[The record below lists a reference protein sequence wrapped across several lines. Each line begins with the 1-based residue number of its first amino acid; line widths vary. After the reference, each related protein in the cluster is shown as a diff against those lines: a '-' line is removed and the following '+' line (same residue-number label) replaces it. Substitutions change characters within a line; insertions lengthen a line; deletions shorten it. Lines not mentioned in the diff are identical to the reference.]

1 MEIVIQAP
9 PKEEAVQS
17 FAKRSEAD
25 LLAAWSQQVD
35 PNSIEARDALIEAMR
50 RKAVYPS
57 SWSTERERR
66 AGLYPDIMDPEF
78 TTRLYTKTEFS
89 DLRSGTVPEG
99 ICGSTTTTFDTT
111 AVQQLVA
118 RFLHPMTPYRG
129 LLLDHGVGVGK
140 TCSAISVA
148 EMFLES
154 MPSQRVIILCPQAI
168 ASGFRRTIF
177 DPDRLVPLAP
187 RMAQL
192 RGESWESPQCTGMTY
207 LRLAGNGNEKDRS
220 VIEKDAEQLIRK
232 RYRIMGYLQFANWV
246 LKKLGELPKT
256 MEGAARKDAED
267 RILHKLFSDCLLI
280 IDEAHNLRDIEGAP
294 VAMTQVLREDAT
306 IGAEESP
313 VQRAAVD
320 AAEGKKLTP
329 VLRRIL
335 TVSEGL
341 RLMCM
346 TATPMYNTA
355 PEILFLLNLLLLNDV
370 KDEGK
375 LLKPRDFFNGEGML
389 LESGHAAL
397 QRVCSRYISY
407 MRGEN
412 PASFPL
418 RITPEEAA
426 RETLF
431 DGYPTQSISRREDKV
446 TWTPAIRK
454 ILSMLP
460 LVIHK
465 PDIETTVV
473 GRTLHRVLSQA
484 RMDQADE
491 DLSDFVLDQATQTSN
506 ITFPNGTYGSAG
518 WDSHFTERTG
528 RTRQFTWAGEGGVEA
543 VLGTQGL
550 ASHAPKIAAIVESVG
565 NAKGMCFVFSRYVK
579 SGALPIGVAL
589 ELAGWTRVLSDGS
602 TAPLL
607 VGPSVPRACAFCSA
621 REGEAHEGHTFAPAN
636 FILLTGDDT
645 LTPDFKG
652 TLAYAN
658 TLRSEFDIRGGKVK
672 VILGSQITAEG
683 LDLKCIRENHL
694 LDGWYHLNRIEQVI
708 GRAVR
713 YCSHAALPK
722 EEQNCTIYLHANMIP
737 EFETADLYAY
747 RLAARKA
754 IPIGQ
759 VQRIIKIAA
768 WDCLANR
775 DAIML
780 RGLSRRRIQ
789 TSQGKQ
795 MVVDPKDKPYTSICD
810 FMETCEYACGAKE
823 EGAANISTYQ
833 PEDARRRLKAREE
846 FLRSWFRKEVALDIP
861 SLQQMYADLPWDIAA
876 MGIRTLLDNPRFV
889 VEREDGV
896 RGTLHYQHGYL
907 VFQPLGVSDY
917 EIPMAMRF
925 GRAFGRIPR
934 FMDLP
939 RETLLATE
947 KPQEV
952 EETVE
957 KTVVPVAPVALG
969 SLYQE
974 TIQSLR
980 GWMEHLT
987 TKIFPTGLQIAIAP
1001 PAGVPAGAFFE
1012 GWRWVYHRFQTL
1024 QGVLQ
1029 VAEQWWMDHEWTLE
1043 QRMSVLRQWTMHGP
1057 AETEQEAAKSLQ
1069 PVEYF
1074 RGAISGF
1081 HTPNL
1086 VPKAKQKL
1094 LVYCFFEGDTEPTL
1108 CPSNLAQDIAEI
1120 VGPVPDKVKDTGP
1133 VFGFLTYNP
1142 KEQNVLFK
1150 TINKADGS
1158 WKGAQCFNTSNLPN
1172 HRERLTLVQRQIREH
1187 VPEDHPILAL
1197 LLEDSD
1203 ATRPSEEE
1211 SRKRA
1216 KTGTLVHVQD
1226 LAQKQICP
1234 YMEFLLRWMET
1245 QHLGGKRWFLSLVDS
1260 LRIL

>member
-9 PKEEAVQS
+9 PKEEAVQT
-17 FAKRSEAD
+17 FATQSEAG
-25 LLAAWSQQVD
+25 LLEAWSKQID
-35 PNSIEARDALIEAMR
+35 PNSIETRDALIEAMR
-50 RKAVYPS
+50 RKQVYPS
-57 SWSTERERR
+57 SWSADRERK

-78 TTRLYTKTEFS
+78 ATRLYTKTEFS
-89 DLRSGTVPEG
+89 DLRSTTVSEDT
-99 ICGSTTTTFDTT
+99 CGATTAAFDTT

-118 RFLHPMTPYRG
+118 RFLHPSTPYRG

-177 DPDRLVPLAP
+177 DPDRLIPLAP
-187 RMAQL
+187 RLAQL

-246 LKKLGELPKT
+246 LKKLAELPKT
-256 MEGAARKDAED
+256 LEAEARKDAED
-267 RILHKLFSDCLLI
+267 RILHTLFSDCLLI
-280 IDEAHNLRDIEGAP
+280 IDEAHNLRDIEGSA
-294 VAMTQVLREDAT
+294 AIQVREE
-306 IGAEESP
+306 GAEESP
-313 VQRAAVD
+313 IQRAAVD

-335 TVSEGL
+335 GVSEGL
-341 RLMCM
+341 RLMLM

-375 LLKPRDFFNGEGML
+375 LLKPRDFFTGDGAL
-389 LESGHAAL
+389 IESSHATL
-397 QRVCSRYISY
+397 QRICSRYISY

-418 RITPEEAA
+418 RLTPEEAA
-426 RETLF
+426 KDALF
-431 DGYPTQSISRREDKV
+431 EEYPTLSISRREDKV

-460 LVIHK
+460 MVVHT
-465 PDIETTVV
+465 PHIEKTVV
-473 GRTLHRVLSQA
+473 GKALHKVLSSS
-484 RMDQADE
+484 RKEMEEDE
-491 DLSDFVLDQATQTSN
+491 VPDFVLDQATQTSN
-506 ITFPNGTYGSAG
+506 IAYPNGTYGSNG
-518 WDSHFTERTG
+518 WDTHFQERQG
-528 RTRQFTWAGEGGVEA
+528 RTRQFTWNTEMDIGVEDVFGKGA
-543 VLGTQGL
+543 L
-550 ASHAPKIAAIVESVG
+550 ASHSPKIAAIVESVG
-565 NAKGMCFVFSRYVK
+565 KAKGMCFVFSRYVK
-579 SGALPIGVAL
+579 AGALPIAVSL
-589 ELAGWTRVLSDGS
+589 ECAGWTRVLSDGS
-602 TAPLL
+602 TAPIL
-607 VGPSVPRACAFCSA
+607 VGMSVPRACAFCSS
-621 REGEAHEGHTFAPAN
+621 REGEAHEGHTFAPAH
-636 FILLTGDDT
+636 FVLLTGDDT

-658 TLRSEFDIRGGKVK
+658 TLRNEFEIRGGKVK

-694 LDGWYHLNRIEQVI
+694 LDGWYHLNRVEQVI

-713 YCSHAALPK
+713 FCSHAMLPK
-722 EEQNCTIYLHANMIP
+722 EEQNCTIYLHVNKIP
-737 EFETADLYAY
+737 EYETADLYAY

-759 VQRIIKIAA
+759 VQRIIKISA
-768 WDCLANR
+768 WDCLMNR
-775 DAIML
+775 DAVML
-780 RGLSRRRIQ
+780 RGLQRRKVL
-789 TSQGKQ
+789 TSQGRTL
-795 MVVDPKDKPYTSICD
+795 VVDPKDKPYTSICD
-810 FMETCEYACGAKE
+810 FMESCEYSCGAKE
-823 EGAANISTYQ
+823 AGEPNLGTYQ

-846 FLRSWFRKEVALDIP
+846 FLRAWFRKEVALSIP
-861 SLQQMYADLPWDIAA
+861 ALQQMYSDLPWDIAS
-876 MGIRTLLDNPRFV
+876 MGIRNLLDNPRFV

-907 VFQPLGVSDY
+907 VFQPLGVTDY
-917 EIPMAMRF
+917 DIPMAMRF

-934 FMDLP
+934 FMELP
-939 RETLLATE
+939 RDTLLATE
-947 KPQEV
+947 RPQE
-952 EETVE
+952 EEVHAE
-957 KTVVPVAPVALG
+957 VPGEVSIARTAVTDD
-969 SLYQE
+969 LYMIA
-974 TIQSLR
+974 IQSLR
-980 GWMEHLT
+980 DWLDHLKT
-987 TKIFPTGLQIAIAP
+987 RIFPTAMAVAIAP
-1001 PAGVPAGAFFE
+1001 PTGVPAGAFFE

-1024 QGVLQ
+1024 NGIQQ
-1029 VAEQWWMDHEWTLE
+1029 VAEHWWMDHEWTLE
-1043 QRMSVLRQWTMHGP
+1043 QRMAVLSHWTVHGP
-1057 AETEQEAAKSLQ
+1057 EEAEHGIAKSLQ

-1086 VPKAKQKL
+1086 VPKAKQK
-1094 LVYCFFEGDTEPTL
+1094 VVVHCFFDGDAEPTV
-1108 CPSNLAQDIAEI
+1108 CPSNLLQDVAEI
-1120 VGPVPDKVKDTGP
+1120 VGPIPDKVKDTGP
-1133 VFGFLTYNP
+1133 VFGFLAFNA

-1172 HRERLTLVQRQIREH
+1172 HRERLALVQKQIREH
-1187 VPEDHPILAL
+1187 VPEDHPILSL
-1197 LLEDSD
+1197 LLDDSEE
-1203 ATRPSEEE
+1203 TRPSEEE
-1211 SRKRA
+1211 ARKRG
-1216 KTGTLVHVQD
+1216 KTGTLLHLHD

-1234 YMEFLLRWMET
+1234 YMEFLLRWMES
-1245 QHLGGKRWFLSLVDS
+1245 QHLGGKRWFLSLIDS